1 MKIGIISDAKN
12 ASIKNELMTY
22 VKSIGHE
29 PIDLNKHSGILENCD
44 ELVNAYNSHTI
55 DRGLAIDDWGIITF
69 MYLAKNKGIVVA
81 EINDEHSARMTTE
94 HNNSSILTFG
104 SEISTIN
111 QMKRMVDKFLAAKYE
126 GGRHKVRIDMMDTLL
141 EKEDK

>member
-1 MKIGIISDAKN
+1 MKIGIISDTKN
-12 ASIKNELMTY
+12 ATIKDELLTY

-29 PIDLNKHSGILENCD
+29 PIDLNKHEGILENCD
-44 ELVNAYNSHTI
+44 ELVNAYNNHQV

-69 MYLAKNKGIVVA
+69 MYLAKNEGIVVA

-141 EKEDK
+141 EKEGK

>member
-1 MKIGIISDAKN
+1 MKIGIVSDAKN
-12 ASIKNELMTY
+12 NG
-22 VKSIGHE
+22 VKQEIVNFITSCNHQPVDFNQHE
-29 PIDLNKHSGILENCD
+29 QILDNCEDLVK
-44 ELVNAYNSHTI
+44 AYNNKEI
-55 DRGLAIDDWGIITF
+55 DRGIAIDDWGIITF

-111 QMKRMVDKFLAAKYE
+111 QMKRMVNKFLAAKYE

-141 EKEDK
+141 EKEGK